1 MKKALLE
8 ERKLVQTLRI
18 SHENSFTILDFTV
31 TFKGLFPDEWEALVE
46 RFGLFG
52 EKTRY
57 TVATYL
63 ANRLYTYG
71 HKPESCLVPFE
82 KYRGGGGGHY
92 RRATKEERKAFGSPW
107 IAVYRKASKEVDEAS
122 GR

>member
-8 ERKLVQTLRI
+8 EIKLAQTVERLPT
-18 SHENSFTILDFTV
+18 NSFTVLDFMRA
-31 TFKGLFPDEWEALVE
+31 FKGLFPDEWQALVE

-52 EKTRY
+52 QKKRY

-63 ANRLYTYG
+63 ANRLYTYS
-71 HKPESCLVPFE
+71 HKSESCLIRFR
-82 KYRGGGGGHY
+82 KYVSATKGDY
-92 RRATKEERKAFGSPW
+92 RRATKDERRVFGSPW
-107 IAVYRKASKEVDEAS
+107 IAVYRKREK